1 MESHKAGEGF
11 GRGETPRPFTFKI
24 VFSKE
29 IVQTPTVRS
38 RSMSE
43 AEESSTVE
51 EKKKL
56 A

>member
-1 MESHKAGEGF
+1 MESHNAGESF
-11 GRGETPRPFTFKI
+11 GH
-24 VFSKE
+24 
-29 IVQTPTVRS
+29 
-38 RSMSE
+38 MSE